1 MNVGKNPK
9 KKSSTTKK
17 ALKEFVAYL
26 NEEKDTL
33 TPVVY
38 FSGAKEGIEVELAYQ
53 YNDGYSEN
61 VLSFVNNVRT
71 KMAVPTKSV

>member
-1 MNVGKNPK
+1 SVKDVRGEEPK
-9 KKSSTTKK
+9 EEDFHYEERI
-17 ALKEFVAYL
+17 KEFVAYL

-33 TPVVY
+33 TRVVY

-53 YNDGYSEN
+53 YNDGYSQN

-71 KMAVPTKSV
+71 KDG